1 MPSHYPCDLAASGV
15 SEQLPGLQNIGWAN
29 AVPDSEASVDIR
41 IGDYHIKFAGY
52 GYHDKVFST
61 CHNVCSALLGII
73 RLTVILHRTRG
84 PALSQVL
91 YTVGTGDTH
100 T

>member
-1 MPSHYPCDLAASGV
+1 MQSHYPCDLATSGV
-15 SEQLPGLQNIGWAN
+15 SEQLPGLENIGWAD

-41 IGDYHIKFAGY
+41 IGDYHVKFDGY
-52 GYHDKVFST
+52 GYHDKVFYT
-61 CHNVCSALLGII
+61 CDNVCSALLGIT
-73 RLTVILHRTRG
+73 RLTAILLRTG
-84 PALSQVL
+84 EPALSQVL